1 MAKKPNTTHTS
12 SYRRQCNGGFLGK
25 QEAAL
30 LFTVRSRLGSRGSW
44 IPTGSSSSMTMPA
57 LLFLFPLQPS
67 KGPFLFPPGM
77 FGAPDIF
84 FVWPGPISVTLV
96 AQPLDPETFVF
107 KYPCQSRKRMLVSCP
122 SGSSWVSAPIQ
133 LGLKGVTESNFP
145 QLPRSPFSLANRNLS
160 QSTSLQ
166 ISQSRT
172 HLRAMSNSSWE

>member
-1 MAKKPNTTHTS
+1 MVSWGEINAVITNLQRALHFIPFTADPISVSPYEQWEQKLFCIYSPTSQYRILTYWMILYGKKPNTTHTS

-44 IPTGSSSSMTMPA
+44 IPTGSSSSTTMPA

-84 FVWPGPISVTLV
+84 FVWPGPISL
-96 AQPLDPETFVF
+96 
-107 KYPCQSRKRMLVSCP
+107 
-122 SGSSWVSAPIQ
+122 
-133 LGLKGVTESNFP
+133 
-145 QLPRSPFSLANRNLS
+145 
-160 QSTSLQ
+160 
-166 ISQSRT
+166 
-172 HLRAMSNSSWE
+172 